1 MNSTLKLSLGLNQKS
16 KIKINIKLN
25 KTKFAFGA
33 KIAKRAAVVIF
44 LKSWQILVETQ
55 RNKWV
60 STIMKYLIKKFS
72 QFLTATKVI
81 QMERHLP
88 VSFHKMDSNL
98 KWRKVVNLSFNM
110 FKIRIRVSKEKQEK
124 IT

>member
-1 MNSTLKLSLGLNQKS
+1 
-16 KIKINIKLN
+16 
-25 KTKFAFGA
+25 
-33 KIAKRAAVVIF
+33 
-44 LKSWQILVETQ
+44 VETQ